1 MKVLVSCAEASG
13 DLIAAG
19 VARALLKTDPSI
31 QMFGMAGKHCREAG
45 VDTRW
50 DVSELGVMGLVEVIP
65 KLFRAFQL
73 MREIESLAKAE
84 RPDVALLVDAP
95 DFNLRVAKRL
105 KKLGIRVVYYVSP
118 KLWAWRS
125 GRVKTIRRV
134 VDTMCCLFPFEEAWY
149 RQRGVNASFV
159 GHPLLE
165 FEPCADTLRSLRTR
179 VLADSTGPLLALLPG
194 SRKFEVDNLL
204 PTMLEAAK
212 TLAARL
218 PSLEV
223 AIALAPTVDR
233 GRVEAVFKR
242 VGFAAK
248 IVDGQARELLG
259 AADAAVV
266 ASGTATLE
274 AALMKVPTVVTYRA
288 SFFTALVF
296 RLFVRLRF
304 VSPPNILAGH
314 EVVPELLQEQSTAP
328 NIAGRVLPL
337 LVAGVEREKMIAAL
351 TAVRETMGT
360 PGAGE
365 RVAQVLLGKTLPQLD
380 ITQIA
385 LPERT

>member
-1 MKVLVSCAEASG
+1 MRVLVSCAEASG

-19 VARALLKTDPSI
+19 VARALREIDPSVE
-31 QMFGMAGKHCREAG
+31 MFGMAGQHCRDAG
-45 VDTRW
+45 VDTAF
-50 DVSELGVMGLVEVIP
+50 DVSELGVMGIAEVVP

-73 MREIESLAKAE
+73 MRELEAMARSK

-105 KKLGIRVVYYVSP
+105 KRLGVRVVYYVSP

-149 RQRGVNASFV
+149 RQRGVDAYFV

-165 FEPCADTLRSLRTR
+165 FEPPTEALQALRARCLERSH
-179 VLADSTGPLLALLPG
+179 GPLLALLPG

-204 PTMLEAAK
+204 PEMLRAAK
-212 TLAARL
+212 RVAAHL

-223 AIALAPTVDR
+223 AVALAPTVDR
-233 GRVEAVFKR
+233 ARVEKIFER
-242 VGFAAK
+242 VGFFAK

-274 AALMKVPTVVTYRA
+274 AALMKVPTVVAYRA
-288 SFFTALVF
+288 SFLTALTF

-304 VSPPNILAGH
+304 VSPPNILAGR
-314 EVVPELLQEQSTAP
+314 EVMPELLQERATAHD
-328 NIAGRVLPL
+328 IAEHLQPL
-337 LVAGVEREKMIAAL
+337 LASGPERDAMVGAL
-351 TAVRETMGT
+351 AEIRASMGA
-360 PGAGE
+360 PGAGG
-365 RVAQVLLGKTLPQLD
+365 RVAQVLMGRTLPLLD
-380 ITQIA
+380 MARIA
-385 LPERT
+385 LPERR

>member
-19 VARALLKTDPSI
+19 VARALRKADPSVEI
-31 QMFGMAGKHCREAG
+31 FGMAGKHCRDAG

-50 DVSELGVMGLVEVIP
+50 DVSELGVMGVVEVIP

-73 MREIESLAKAE
+73 MREIEALAKSE

-125 GRVKTIRRV
+125 GRVKTIRRL

-165 FEPCADTLRSLRTR
+165 FEPSADTLRALRTQL
-179 VLADSTGPLLALLPG
+179 LAQSKGPLLALLPG

-204 PTMLEAAK
+204 PKMLDAAK
-212 TLAARL
+212 LLAARL

-233 GRVEAVFKR
+233 SRVEAIFQR

-288 SFFTALVF
+288 SFFTALAF

-304 VSPPNILAGH
+304 VSPPNILAGR

-337 LVAGVEREKMIAAL
+337 LTPGPEHETMITDLA
-351 TAVRETMGT
+351 AVRASMGE

-365 RVAQVLLGKTLPQLD
+365 RVAQVILGQALPQLD
-380 ITQIA
+380 IAQIA
-385 LPERT
+385 LPERR